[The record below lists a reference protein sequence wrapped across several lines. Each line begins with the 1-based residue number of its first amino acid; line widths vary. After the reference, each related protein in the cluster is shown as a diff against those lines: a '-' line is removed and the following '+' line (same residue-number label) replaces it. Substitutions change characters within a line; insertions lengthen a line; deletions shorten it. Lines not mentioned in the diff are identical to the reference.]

1 MLYYPLNSLLFKI
14 LRLRVVVGFSIF
26 LLLYVIVGF
35 ILNLRLSKYYPNFYE
50 KEKGKVRLHWSSLNK
65 IIDKT
70 SQCEYNHMLVVK
82 NINQYNS

>member
-1 MLYYPLNSLLFKI
+1 MLYYPLNSLLYKI

-50 KEKGKVRLHWSSLNK
+50 KEKGKVRRH
-65 IIDKT
+65 
-70 SQCEYNHMLVVK
+70 SQILECKQFVNLFIGVLLTRL
-82 NINQYNS
+82 